1 MIYYSN
7 YQSPLGPMLMTSD
20 GSFLLGLDFVE
31 EKNYSKDLKGME
43 ENKDLPVFLQTRT
56 WLDQYFSGQ
65 RPDFTPAIKFIGTD
79 FRKKIWTKLL
89 EIPYGS
95 TISYGQISQDL
106 YGKKSHSQAVGGAV
120 GSNPI
125 SIIVPCHR
133 VLGADSSLTGYA
145 GGLDRKEFLLNLEK
159 IAYKK

>member
-1 MIYYSN
+1 MI
-7 YQSPLGPMLMTSD
+7 MTSD
-20 GSFLLGLDFVE
+20 GTFLLSLDFIDG
-31 EKNYSKDLKGME
+31 KYYSKVLEAME
-43 ENKDLPVFLQTRT
+43 ENMDLPVFLQTRT

-65 RPDFTPAIKFIGTD
+65 SPDFTPAIKFIGTD
-79 FRKKIWTKLL
+79 FRKEVWTKLL

-95 TISYGQISQDL
+95 SKSYGQISQEL
-106 YGKKSHSQAVGGAV
+106 FGKKSHSQAVGGAV

-145 GGLDRKEFLLNLEK
+145 GGLDKKKYLLDLEK
-159 IAYKK
+159 ISYKKE